1 MGRRLAGLRFAAFDL
16 GNYQLQAENRRS
28 SSPGECPRNSD
39 RIAADLAA
47 RRELLPV
54 GELAAMHRETA
65 RHCRAAQRYRD
76 RWPKTQGAL

>member
-1 MGRRLAGLRFAAFDL
+1 VGRRLAGLRFAASDL
-16 GNYQLQAENRRS
+16 GNYQLQAENHRS

-47 RRELLPV
+47 RRALLPV
-54 GELAAMHRETA
+54 REPEAMRRETA
-65 RHCRAAQRYRD
+65 RRCRAAQRYRD